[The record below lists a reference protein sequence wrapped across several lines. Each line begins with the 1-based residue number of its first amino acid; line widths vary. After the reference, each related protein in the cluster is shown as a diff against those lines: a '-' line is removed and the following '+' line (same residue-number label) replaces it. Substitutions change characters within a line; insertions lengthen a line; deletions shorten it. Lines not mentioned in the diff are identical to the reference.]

1 VNATTTP
8 FSLAQ
13 KFLPRELVQEVRMP
27 PINVRKRKRSRMETI
42 EEEEDE

>member
-1 VNATTTP
+1 VSTTTTP

-27 PINVRKRKRSRMETI
+27 PVNVRKRKRARMETI
-42 EEEEDE
+42 EEEDE